1 MGAKDLSGRRE
12 DFHFK
17 HWQFFADLA
26 PVTNCPVLLPALEL
40 GADQPE
46 IALCCL
52 AALGFSPKEPM
63 LELAHFALECS
74 DLPIFF
80 LKPFQRFFVHALV
93 IVGIPAAPDRLL
105 SQCLIFLA
113 EPDILAKQPCHI
125 GRGKVSRR
133 WLLRVGNFCQ
143 WCLGG
148 LQSLLTLPDGF

>member
-1 MGAKDLSGRRE
+1 MPSVSTLQALGALAKQAHFPFDCLAHLWLAEEHPRLVAIGAEDLPARRE

-63 LELAHFALECS
+63 LELAHFALERL

-80 LKPFQRFFVHALV
+80 LKPFQRLSVHALV

-105 SQCLIFLA
+105 SQCLIFLPQ
-113 EPDILAKQPCHI
+113 PDILAK
-125 GRGKVSRR
+125 
-133 WLLRVGNFCQ
+133 
-143 WCLGG
+143 
-148 LQSLLTLPDGF
+148 